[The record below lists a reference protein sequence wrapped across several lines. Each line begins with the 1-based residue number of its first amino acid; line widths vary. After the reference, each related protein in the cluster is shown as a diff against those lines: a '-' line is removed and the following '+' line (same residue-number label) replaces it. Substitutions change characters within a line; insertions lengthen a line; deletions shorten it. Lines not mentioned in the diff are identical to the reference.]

1 MKVNHEVFCTN
12 LESFLP
18 NQCRKS
24 NPTKN
29 TWKIRSVAAT
39 SPCGRKPK
47 PGTACNSKSEELPIL
62 PSHFCV
68 TDTKGRVSL
77 PLKILKLPFTI
88 LCWSHNRSLEI
99 PPFLYKTHPLFI
111 LDENSWLAASVWKVE
126 SESML
131 LRYFW
136 ALGSNYGHLYMVS
149 RE

>member
-29 TWKIRSVAAT
+29 TWKSRSVAAT
-39 SPCGRKPK
+39 TPCGRKPK
-47 PGTACNSKSEELPIL
+47 PGTACNSKSDELPIL

-77 PLKILKLPFTI
+77 PLKILKAALYYVGAIIVPLKFRPFWTKHI
-88 LCWSHNRSLEI
+88 LC
-99 PPFLYKTHPLFI
+99 LYLMETADLR
-111 LDENSWLAASVWKVE
+111 LL
-126 SESML
+126 SEKLNQNLCS
-131 LRYFW
+131 Y
-136 ALGSNYGHLYMVS
+136 ATSGH
-149 RE
+149 